1 MPVNPTTL
9 RIMRTTRELWS
20 KQLSDQTVEKHALLK
35 LMQGKGRLQYGCTG
49 TAVKWT
55 VKYKRIDLV
64 PYADMDAL
72 NFARNTTVLT
82 ATLDWRGYKLPDA
95 ISELELAMNEAG
107 NDTQIIDLFKG
118 KLEQLSDDANEQ
130 IGAEFYKDGN
140 ATGNEK
146 RLHGIESFLSVNA
159 GAQLAADQYATT
171 LNDTYAGLLTAK
183 GNYGGLATDSPIK
196 PEYEFWSPV
205 VVNTTY
211 NGETFATSAVKQIRR
226 AISQA
231 NKGGKGN
238 NLDLIVMTRENFNL
252 LKNQLDDKQRQVI
265 PATDLAKFGF
275 PDTVNV
281 DGVDCTWDPDVPATD
296 PAGLVVDFYGFNTGK
311 VKFKLLGKKKML
323 WGMCGD
329 TFREENMTQR
339 FWCGMYGNLC
349 FDGPRFFAAGKRLG
363 GS

>member
-20 KQLSDQTVEKHALLK
+20 KQLSDQTIEKHALLK
-35 LMQGKGRLQYGCTG
+35 LMESRGMFRYGCTG
-49 TAVKWT
+49 TAKKWT
-55 VKYKRIDLV
+55 VKYKLIDLV
-64 PYADMDAL
+64 PYADMDAA

-82 ATLDWRGYKLPDA
+82 AELPWRGYKLFDA
-95 ISELELAMNEAG
+95 ISELEFAMNEGG

-130 IGAEFYKDGN
+130 IGVEFYKDGN
-140 ATGNEK
+140 ATGNDK
-146 RLHGIESFLSVNA
+146 RFHGIESFLSVNT

-183 GNYGGLATDSPIK
+183 GNYGGSATDSPLK
-196 PEYEFWSPV
+196 REYDFWSPV

-211 NGETFATSAVKQIRR
+211 NGETFATSAVKQLRR

-238 NLDLIVMTRENFNL
+238 NLDLFLMSRENFNL
-252 LKNQLDDKQRQVI
+252 LKNQLDDKQRQLI

-275 PDTVNV
+275 PDMINV
-281 DGVDCTWDPDVPATD
+281 DGVDCTWEPDMPATD
-296 PAGLVVDFYGFNTGK
+296 PAGVVVDFYGFNTTK
-311 VKFKLLGKKKML
+311 LKLNLLGKKKVL
-323 WGMCGD
+323 WNASGD
-329 TFREENMTQR
+329 TFREENMTHR
-339 FWCGMYGNLC
+339 FWTGTWGNLQ
-349 FDGPRFFAAGKRLG
+349 FEGPRFFAAGKRLG